1 MSVCASCIF
10 CKDWKF
16 NTGRAKKGEAMADS
30 RNKTIVK
37 TSIIGVAV
45 NALLS
50 VLKIIIGTLSGSIAI
65 ILDAINNLS
74 DAASSIIT
82 IVGAKLAG
90 KEPDKKHPFG
100 HGRIEY
106 FSALVI
112 SLLVLYAGVTSLEE
126 SVSGILHPEIPDYT
140 TASLVIIA
148 VAVVVKIMLGN
159 YFIAAGRRVDSDSLI
174 NSGRDAALDSVISFG
189 TLAAAVIFL
198 CTGISLEAY
207 LGAIISL
214 IIIKSGCDMM
224 RETVSR
230 LLGERV
236 DADMAKAIGETIMEF
251 PTVHGVYDLVLH
263 DYGPD
268 SYQGSVHIEVPD
280 TCRANELDNLIRSI
294 TIAVYEKHHVLLTA
308 IGVYSIN
315 TIDEEVIRIREEIS
329 SMALKNE
336 YITQMHGF
344 YLDKEQM
351 TIRLDL
357 VVSFDAKDRR
367 SVFQEVESA
376 IQQKYPEYQIN
387 MAMDTDFIA

>member
-1 MSVCASCIF
+1 
-10 CKDWKF
+10 
-16 NTGRAKKGEAMADS
+16 MADS